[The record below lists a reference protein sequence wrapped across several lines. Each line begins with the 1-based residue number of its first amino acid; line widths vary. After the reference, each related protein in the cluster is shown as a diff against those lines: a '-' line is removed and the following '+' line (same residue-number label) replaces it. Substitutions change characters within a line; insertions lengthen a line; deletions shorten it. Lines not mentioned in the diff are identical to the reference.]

1 MNELIIALISGV
13 VTLIT
18 SLTSSIL
25 VFKGSQKK
33 IHADQE
39 AERRKQMQDQDEKIN
54 SMQKNITKT
63 LSTHKDEYI
72 TKIGDIKDSIT
83 HMQSTN
89 QQFQAIFDLRI
100 DNLEKAFTDMKIEVR
115 EHNNFAKRMPVV
127 EEKISA
133 ANKRIKDIEDELK
146 K

>member
-13 VTLIT
+13 VTLVT

-25 VFKGSQKK
+25 VFKGGQKK
-33 IHADQE
+33 IQADQE
-39 AERRKQMQDQDEKIN
+39 AERRRQIQEQDEKIN
-54 SMQKNITKT
+54 SIQKNITKT

-72 TKIGDIKDSIT
+72 NKIGDIKDSIT

-89 QQFQAIFDLRI
+89 QQFQAVFDIRI

-127 EEKISA
+127 EEQIKT
-133 ANKRIKDIEDELK
+133 ANDRIRILEEKN
-146 K
+146 